1 MATEQQIET
10 TLTQINERFEKMFSY
25 SIEELTREEEL
36 GTQFSFKEIEDYFV
50 KIIDLFKRVKDVNL
64 NEVPYN
70 LLNSFNGQINNAI
83 TYFDQAKD
91 FNPAVNNAVNTR
103 KGIIDNI
110 RNHFDGYHTHS
121 VPILSVGLLNSNDLS
136 LERSK
141 MNKLIEDLEKE
152 RTLAKEESEKKLK
165 ELNDIIENAKSF
177 ATKAGVSKHSSVFK
191 SESEY
196 HETESKKWLK
206 YTRNI
211 LISIAIVAIGLAF
224 LGLYFKENAEIV
236 QFTITKIVVLTA
248 LFYGLSL
255 TNRNYKA
262 HKHNAIMNKHRQN
275 ALSTFETFS
284 SAASADDQ
292 TKNAVLIETT
302 HSIFANQQTGYL
314 KTEGDSDSNS
324 KIIEIIKSATTKGE

>member
-1 MATEQQIET
+1 MATKEQFENNITEF
-10 TLTQINERFEKMFSY
+10 NERMEKMLSY

-36 GTQFSFKEIEDYFV
+36 GTQFSFKEIEEDFV
-50 KIIDLFKRVKDVNL
+50 RIIDLFKRVKEVNL
-64 NEVPYN
+64 REVPFS
-70 LLNSFNGQINNAI
+70 LLNALNGQLNQAI

-103 KGIIDNI
+103 SAIITNITTKYDN
-110 RNHFDGYHTHS
+110 YYTHS
-121 VPILSVGLLNSNDLS
+121 IPVLNIGLLNSNDLS
-136 LERSK
+136 VERSK
-141 MNKLIEDLEKE
+141 MNQLIAELETQKETSKL
-152 RTLAKEESEKKLK
+152 ASEKKLK
-165 ELNDIIENAKSF
+165 ELNDILESAKSA
-177 ATKAGVSKHSSVFK
+177 ATQVGVSKHSKVFQ
-191 SESEY
+191 SESEF

-206 YTRNI
+206 YTTWI
-211 LISIAIVAIGLAF
+211 LIGIALSAIGMAF
-224 LGLYFKENAEIV
+224 LGMLFKENAEIV

-248 LFYGLSL
+248 LFYGLSI

-262 HKHNAIMNKHRQN
+262 HKHNAIMNKHRKH

-302 HSIFANQQTGYL
+302 HSIFSNQQTGYL
-314 KTEGDSDSNS
+314 KSEGDSDSNS